1 MQSTVALRYTKFAV
15 KMLLGALF
23 LVSALMKLIDIDKFE
38 LYVYS
43 FDILS
48 LGLSYIAARLV
59 IGFEFLLGIALSVN
73 IYNKYTIRL
82 TLLTL
87 MVFTLFLVYAVLI
100 GRTDNCHCFGEFV
113 AFDPIES
120 IIKNIVFIIAT
131 LFCCNVKEYKF
142 RPRWYILLPVVLLTF
157 ATVFIVSPPDN
168 MVSYPTATKYSINEE
183 LFNEYIQ
190 PNGPLDTLGIAEDKK
205 LVAFYSPNCKYCKLS
220 ARKMETMQH
229 RMNIDT
235 SSIITVFGGETTNLD
250 KFYKETDTKPTL
262 SMFMEVDNFLPLTRG
277 RFPVVVLLDNGT
289 IIHAFQYRSID
300 EGVIKDFFIGNT
312 DL

>member
-1 MQSTVALRYTKFAV
+1 
-15 KMLLGALF
+15 MLLGVLF
-23 LVSALMKLIDIDKFE
+23 LVSALTKLIDIDKFE

-59 IGFEFLLGIALSVN
+59 IGFELLLGIALLAN
-73 IYNKYTIRL
+73 IYNKYIIRV

-87 MVFTLFLVYAVLI
+87 VAFTLFLVYVVLI

-113 AFDPIES
+113 AFDPVES
-120 IIKNIVFIIAT
+120 IIKNIVFIIST
-131 LFCCNVKEYKF
+131 LFCYNVREYKF
-142 RPRWYILLPVVLLTF
+142 RPRWFILLPVVLLPFT
-157 ATVFIVSPPDN
+157 TVFIISPPDN
-168 MVSYPTATKYSINEE
+168 MVNYPTATKYSIDEK
-183 LFNEYIQ
+183 LFTEYTQ
-190 PNGPLDTLGIAEDKK
+190 PDGPLDTLGITEGKK

-220 ARKMETMQH
+220 ARKMGTMQH

-250 KFYKETDTKPTL
+250 KFYEETNTEPMQ
-262 SMFMEVDNFLPLTRG
+262 SIFMEADKFLPLTRG
-277 RFPVVVLLDNGT
+277 RFPAVVLLNNGA

-300 EGVIKDFFIGNT
+300 EEIIKDFF
-312 DL
+312 DR